1 MFPEIEIYKPLA
13 IWLGACLITTLYNFT
28 IGA

>member
-1 MFPEIEIYKPLA
+1 MFPEIEINKPLA
-13 IWLGACLITTLYNFT
+13 IWLGACLLITLYNLT